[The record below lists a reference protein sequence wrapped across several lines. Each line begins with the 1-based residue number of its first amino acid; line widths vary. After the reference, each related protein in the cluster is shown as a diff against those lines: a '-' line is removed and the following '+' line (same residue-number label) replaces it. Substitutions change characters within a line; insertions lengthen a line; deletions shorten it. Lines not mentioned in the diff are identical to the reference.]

1 MLATTLF
8 EAKETLI
15 ERNFSFDTMEH
26 ITDDEF
32 LKMGIFEG
40 IKVLLSTQ
48 TKRFKKAEARGTP

>member
-1 MLATTLF
+1 LF